1 MGVKL
6 HQHTQLE
13 GAPACKPVSIEAA
26 KKWSCRN
33 DRNDTWLMGSSW
45 LMDADLRSNLM
56 EGFTS
61 FLFKS
66 WLDNQLCGQGCNH
79 QNFINLPST
88 PWIRNPDLPVISQCI
103 EHHNCW
109 NTANIWVKSSMAS
122 FPELCQSEKRHF
134 SFLRCLLGPP
144 TNLGRAFQSALGA
157 SNINAEVEPQ
167 RGWADGDGAIF
178 SRCRAWNPWILQWA
192 PFWML
197 HPRYPRNARDF
208 NAVEN
213 GWTWSVSRA
222 GVGFPGELWW
232 RVGVT
237 IPWMQMVI

>member
-66 WLDNQLCGQGCNH
+66 WLYNQLCGQGCNH

-109 NTANIWVKSSMAS
+109 NTANIWVNHQWRVFQSYVKARKDISLFWGASSVRLQIWAEPS
-122 FPELCQSEKRHF
+122 RA
-134 SFLRCLLGPP
+134 RWAPP
-144 TNLGRAFQSALGA
+144 TSTQKLSRN
-157 SNINAEVEPQ
+157 
-167 RGWADGDGAIF
+167 ADGRMGTGPYSAGAGHEIHGF
-178 SRCRAWNPWILQWA
+178 YNGLPSGCYIPDIPGMLEIL
-192 PFWML
+192 ML
-197 HPRYPRNARDF
+197 WKMDEHGLF
-208 NAVEN
+208 L
-213 GWTWSVSRA
+213 
-222 GVGFPGELWW
+222 EL
-232 RVGVT
+232 VLDSQGNCGDV
-237 IPWMQMVI
+237 